1 MRKTKF
7 SNKIVKHLLQSRFHW
22 KYKTHIKCTVPAQLK
37 NSKGIVPVQ
46 LHCRKST
53 VPVHV
58 QSIVQSMKR
67 RAGPIGVHE
76 IPSSPPDV
84 TQGK

>member
-1 MRKTKF
+1 ME
-7 SNKIVKHLLQSRFHW
+7 VQD
-22 KYKTHIKCTVPAQLK
+22 THKMYSDSTAKEQQRYSSSTVT
-37 NSKGIVPVQ
+37 
-46 LHCRKST
+46 CRKGT

-76 IPSSPPDV
+76 IPSSGADV